1 MIYRRKKT
9 SHIILFTLGIIPILL
24 FASSFVE
31 VPLTINTYSEV
42 FPKEKWLLT
51 LGSGSEIVS
60 NLIDYTQGHSSHYKI
75 SNFERGEFISADF
88 KEYIKDKTEFV
99 KGDMVLCLHSSNV
112 NDQLISAEG
121 ELETAIAKLKSQST
135 AQKEPLINEA
145 ENKVKLMQTK
155 IEEQKILLERTQK
168 LFAKGYSSQQEY
180 ELQKWN
186 LDLLEIEKKVYSAQ
200 LENLKTGVK
209 PEEIKFLESEIKAA
223 KVRMK
228 FLKERESQLV
238 FLSPIDGKVIS
249 SFSTDTLLN
258 VTNYNGVVLHTPI
271 KISDLHQIKTGQTI
285 KVSLTGFDHVYKGEI
300 ISVNKEVKFVDGQQ
314 VVFVSLLLEN
324 FSDKLLPGMV
334 VENSLTTGE
343 TTLFEHIKRLVMN

>member
-9 SHIILFTLGIIPILL
+9 SHIILFTLGTIPVLL

-42 FPKEKWLLT
+42 FPKQKWILT
-51 LGSGSEIVS
+51 LDSESGIVS

-88 KEYIKDKTEFV
+88 QEYIKDKKEFS
-99 KGDMVLCLHSSNV
+99 KGDTVLYMRSSNV
-112 NDQLISAEG
+112 NDQLIAAEG

-135 AQKEPLINEA
+135 AQKEPLIEEA
-145 ENKVKLMQTK
+145 GNKVKLMQTK
-155 IEEQKILLERTQK
+155 IEEQKNLLERTQK
-168 LFAKGYSSQQEY
+168 LFEKGYSSQQEY

-186 LDLLEIEKKVYSAQ
+186 LDLLEIEKKVYAAQ

-209 PEEIKFLESEIKAA
+209 PEEIKFLESGIKAA
-223 KVRMK
+223 KERMK
-228 FLKERESQLV
+228 FLKERLSQLV
-238 FLSPIDGKVIS
+238 FLSPIAGKVIS

-258 VTNYNGVVLHTPI
+258 VTNYDGIVLHTPI
-271 KISDLHQIKTGQTI
+271 KISDMNQIKIGQTI
-285 KVSLTGFDHVYKGEI
+285 KISLTGFDHVYNGEI
-300 ISVNKEVKFVDGQQ
+300 LSINKEVKFIDGQQ
-314 VVFVSLLLEN
+314 VIFVSLLLEN
-324 FSDKLLPGMV
+324 FSNQLLPGMV
-334 VENSLTTGE
+334 VENSLTTGA